1 MASNLEFIEKRTASN
16 VVNVTHTNLFSTKY
30 NIYELY
36 LDMQYNASSYFDIN
50 LLDSNGDVLT
60 DSNYDV
66 SIYEMKNWTTEN
78 QYKYQNSTIW
88 RDFTG
93 YLENYDIGG
102 AMRMTVFNPTNSTYT
117 LANTVGVTKVSSGL
131 FGVIG
136 QGIYTNTAGVY
147 GMKFSASGG
156 GTTTFDFLNVSVY
169 GVKE

>member
-16 VVNVTHTNLFSTKY
+16 VVNVTHTDLFSTKY

-66 SIYEMKNWTTEN
+66 SIYE
-78 QYKYQNSTIW
+78 
-88 RDFTG
+88 
-93 YLENYDIGG
+93 
-102 AMRMTVFNPTNSTYT
+102 
-117 LANTVGVTKVSSGL
+117 
-131 FGVIG
+131 
-136 QGIYTNTAGVY
+136 GIYTNTTGVY

-156 GTTTFDFLNVSVY
+156 GSTTFDFLNVSVY